1 MTFSSLLQANH
12 SALDGEYTAITVEM
26 KAISQFFGKEYLKDV
41 SMDDIMANLP
51 ALREKAGDR
60 AVLRAIHF
68 ITETE
73 RVRKLAAEV
82 KEHDYTNFEKAV
94 TDSGL
99 SSWRF
104 YKTVQHQTLNIKVLH
119 SSSL

>member
-1 MTFSSLLQANH
+1 MLFKIKYDFFITPTGEDH

-82 KEHDYTNFEKAV
+82 KEHDYTNF
-94 TDSGL
+94 
-99 SSWRF
+99 
-104 YKTVQHQTLNIKVLH
+104 
-119 SSSL
+119 

>member
-1 MTFSSLLQANH
+1 M
-12 SALDGEYTAITVEM
+12 Y
-26 KAISQFFGKEYLKDV
+26 
-41 SMDDIMANLP
+41 IMENLP

-82 KEHDYTNFEKAV
+82 KEHDYTHFEKAI

-104 YKTVQHQTLNIKVLH
+104 LQNWLILQVQNTKVLLY
-119 SSSL
+119 SLL